1 MRHELCSG
9 APSFTVTLRVLA
21 RLTAACY
28 DGLLLR
34 LHRDLSKG
42 SPHMM
47 I

>member
-1 MRHELCSG
+1 MRYELCSG
-9 APSFTVTLRVLA
+9 APSFTVTLRMLA

-28 DGLLLR
+28 DWLLLR

-42 SPHMM
+42 STHIM